1 MTSLPEKKKMGR
13 PTDNPK
19 GTSIHI
25 RLDAECVN
33 ILALYCEQENINKTE
48 AIRHGIKRLKDELK
62 N

>member
-1 MTSLPEKKKMGR
+1 MPEKKKMGR